1 MRRSPLAAICTALAL
16 AGAVFAASGCGSA
29 EADLIVYSGRSE
41 PLIKPF
47 LEEFAERED
56 LDIEVRYGETSS
68 LAALLIEEGENTP
81 ADVFIAQDAAALVQL
96 DKEGLLQ
103 PYSGVL
109 KTPERYRAEDQSWT
123 GLAGRARVL
132 AVRPEDRAPD
142 SVFDLASPRYEGR
155 LVAPIPTNV
164 SFRDWVTAIR
174 VVRGN
179 RFARRYLEDLN
190 ANNIETLPSNFDAAA
205 AVDRGEFDVGL
216 VNHYYIELIE
226 EEGGDLKAVYT
237 DQGKGEFGVLFNVAS
252 AGITASTDRLTNA
265 RLLMDYLMEDSVQQ
279 RFARANF
286 EYPVLPGLKAAP
298 GVRPLEDIRMTPV
311 SLDKLGAQAEE
322 TDKMLDEVGLGQ

>member
-1 MRRSPLAAICTALAL
+1 VRRSPLAAICTALAL
-16 AGAVFAASGCGSA
+16 AGAAFAASGCGSA

-47 LEEFAERED
+47 LEEFAESED

-179 RFARRYLEDLN
+179 RFARRYLEALN

-237 DQGKGEFGVLFNVAS
+237 DQGEGEFGVLFNVAS

-311 SLDKLGAQAEE
+311 SLDKLGAEAEK
-322 TDKMLDEVGLGQ
+322 TDELLDEVGLGQ